1 MAKFDA
7 ADRQASGEPI
17 PEEIQRL
24 LGELIARATRSG
36 EVLDIYSAAGM
47 PKPSL
52 DDLTPEFIAKTKAA
66 RNLQLAMEALRKLV
80 AEESVA
86 TSRSNILSPPK

>member
-7 ADRQASGEPI
+7 DERQAGGEPV

-24 LGELIARATRSG
+24 LGELMATSTMTG
-36 EVLDIYSAAGM
+36 EVLDIYEAAGM

-52 DDLTPEFIAKTKAA
+52 AD
-66 RNLQLAMEALRKLV
+66 
-80 AEESVA
+80 
-86 TSRSNILSPPK
+86 LSPTFQRRHSRPRTRIWPSRRCAT